1 VRTAGLL
8 GAVELS
14 QEELEARPNLV
25 EEVIANAREEGILTR
40 SLLGSAVHLSPAFVI
55 SREQTDALAAG
66 LSRALDAAWEDESS
80 LHVSPE
86 RGGDDRLE

>member
-1 VRTAGLL
+1 MGLL

-14 QEELEARPNLV
+14 QEELESRPGLV
-25 EEVIANAREEGILTR
+25 EEVISNMRAEGILTR

-55 SREQTDALAAG
+55 TREQTDALVAG
-66 LSRALDAAWEDESS
+66 LSRAFDATRQDESS
-80 LHVSPE
+80 TRVTPE